1 MQNEISIHL
10 QRSCEIAKQRQRY
23 IFKLFITYGIFISIL
38 IISKDAY
45 AKEDMNIFDQ
55 MGVIRLEQ
63 TFDAPLFNLTDIDG
77 NKKSLS
83 SYQGKMVMLN
93 FWATW

>member
-10 QRSCEIAKQRQRY
+10 QRSCEIAKQGQRY

-38 IISKDAY
+38 IISQDAY

-63 TFDAPLFNLTDIDG
+63 TIDAPLFNLTDIDG